1 LALGVY
7 SPDILARHLTSSQL
21 TEWQAYYVLEPFG
34 HDAEW
39 SRTGTVAAVI
49 ASVFRKKGRSPYKP
63 TDFMPAPKLTKV
75 QKAKQVVDGLLEF
88 FGGVAKKKDGD
99 K

>member
-1 LALGVY
+1 M
-7 SPDILARHLTSSQL
+7 
-21 TEWQAYYVLEPFG
+21 
-34 HDAEW
+34 
-39 SRTGTVAAVI
+39 AAVI
-49 ASVFRKKGRSPYKP
+49 ASVFRKKGSSPYKP